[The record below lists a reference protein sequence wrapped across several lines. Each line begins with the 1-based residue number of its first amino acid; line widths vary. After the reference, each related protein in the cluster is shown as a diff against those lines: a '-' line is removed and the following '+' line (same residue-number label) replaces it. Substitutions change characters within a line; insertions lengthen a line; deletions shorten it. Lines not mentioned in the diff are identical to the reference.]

1 MEEDP
6 RGSSSFYA
14 DFDKMPDLTAQR
26 NLFFLNSSISF
37 GICDLKDTAAV
48 IKDVRGTKQ
57 THAGLPGP

>member
-1 MEEDP
+1 MRILD
-6 RGSSSFYA
+6 R
-14 DFDKMPDLTAQR
+14 MPDLTAQR

-57 THAGLPGP
+57 KTCGPAKALDMKVRN